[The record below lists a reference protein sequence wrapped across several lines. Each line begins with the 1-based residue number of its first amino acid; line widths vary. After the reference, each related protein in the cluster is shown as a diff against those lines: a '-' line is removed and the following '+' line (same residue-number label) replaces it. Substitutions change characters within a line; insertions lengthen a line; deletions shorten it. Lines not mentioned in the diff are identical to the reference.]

1 MTTEI
6 TEVTE
11 TYAKSHFWQLL
22 DRVEQD
28 GDTFAIVRDGRRVAR
43 IGPANDGSAHV
54 PTTDLSD
61 SQDSA

>member
-1 MTTEI
+1 MTTET

-11 TYAKSHFWQLL
+11 TYGKSHFWQLL

-28 GDTFAIVRDGRRVAR
+28 GETLAIVRDGRRVAR
-43 IGPANDGSAHV
+43 MGPANDGSADV

-61 SQDSA
+61 SPDTG